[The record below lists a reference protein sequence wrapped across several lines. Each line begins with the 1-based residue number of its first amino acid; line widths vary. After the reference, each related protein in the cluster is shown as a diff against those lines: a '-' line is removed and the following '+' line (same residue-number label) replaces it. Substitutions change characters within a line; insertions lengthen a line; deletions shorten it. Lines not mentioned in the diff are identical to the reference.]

1 MSDLRT
7 VVLVGK
13 LGHGKTRIL
22 NKACGTEFRSESSSR
37 SCTKTLQFA
46 QTLRYRIRMI
56 DTPGFYSSEE
66 VARHIEEQKCALEG
80 CAISGTYVVVKYGRI
95 DEMIEALNKIMDFVG
110 DDDVRV
116 ILTFTD
122 VAQQQQGYDIQE
134 TKSQLSQLL
143 DVCPS
148 NIAEFGKD
156 TDAETIED
164 FIHSTLH
171 SPKQFAVSQ
180 DQLAYMSSI
189 NVGVRRFNSLF
200 EEANGKIEAALLAC
214 KSISKHG
221 NSRATNIVEI
231 ATRKA
236 TCREVKNA
244 REKVFGQAKDLT
256 AEEQRI
262 LGSKCALL
270 LQRQQDFMEAHE
282 RDTSTDRLP
291 ALTVQFLGQELSW
304 LVQYRLSGVP
314 ISLEDLLCKLN
325 EKRRP
330 TMSTPK
336 VGRRK
341 KRRAARRIEQTT
353 KRIALACSQKENSSA
368 HPPSVRRESTENKNV
383 KSNEG
388 AGRKVVHDRVGRM
401 CFTQR
406 WTRNF
411 KSTSTL
417 FSCFVVVLVS
427 AIATAV
433 LISSQ

>member
-1 MSDLRT
+1 MSDPRT

-46 QTLRYRIRMI
+46 QTLRYRIRII

-66 VARHIEEQKCALEG
+66 VAKHIEEQKCALEG

-134 TKSQLSQLL
+134 TKVQLSQLL

-171 SPKQFAVSQ
+171 SPKQFEVSQ

-200 EEANGKIEAALLAC
+200 EEANGKIEAALQVC
-214 KSISKHG
+214 SSISRNG
-221 NSRATNIVEI
+221 NSFATNTVGI
-231 ATRKA
+231 ATRNA
-236 TCREVKNA
+236 TTRMVERA
-244 REKVFGQAKDLT
+244 REEILEQAKDLT
-256 AEEQRI
+256 SEEQRI
-262 LGSKCALL
+262 LGVKCVLL
-270 LQRQQDFMEAHE
+270 LQRQQDFMEAPE
-282 RDTSTDRLP
+282 RDIPTDRLP
-291 ALTVQFLGQELSW
+291 ALTVQFLGQEQSW

-314 ISLEDLLCKLN
+314 VSLEDLLCKLTVI

-330 TMSTPK
+330 TMSTAK
-336 VGRRK
+336 VGTRK

-353 KRIALACSQKENSSA
+353 KRIALACSQKESNHN
-368 HPPSVRRESTENKNV
+368 HPRSIRRETTEYKSMQSSRCPTMRSTSKEHNV
-383 KSNEG
+383 GSGREVVPDRMERKRPARKS
-388 AGRKVVHDRVGRM
+388 
-401 CFTQR
+401 
-406 WTRNF
+406 TRNSRSTWTPHEW
-411 KSTSTL
+411 KSR
-417 FSCFVVVLVS
+417 
-427 AIATAV
+427 
-433 LISSQ
+433 